1 MIKLSRI
8 MLPLVA
14 LTLMAACTSNPRV
27 QSDYDGDLDF
37 GQYSTFD
44 FGSRTEIKDPDMA
57 GDLELYFSAAVMQEL
72 HAKGLVRSVDPD
84 ILINVSIDLEDVSR
98 PPTRGNIC
106 PKYEDYHSRKFDITY
121 GGLTGESRRPMC
133 IYTEGQVVVKLT
145 DVARNQAV
153 MEGVSRVRLD
163 ENDRGDALLQSVVDD
178 VATMFGSSSVYAN
191 RVASLAERARVGQG
205 ASRHH
210 NN

>member
-8 MLPLVA
+8 TLPFVA

-27 QSDYDGDLDF
+27 QSDYDGALDF

-44 FGSRTEIKDPDMA
+44 FGSRTEIKDPDLA
-57 GDLELYFSAAVMQEL
+57 GNLELYFSAAVMQEL

-84 ILINVSIDLEDVSR
+84 ILINVSVDLEDVSR
-98 PPTRGNIC
+98 PPVRANNC
-106 PKYEDYHSRKFDITY
+106 PRYDDYNSRRVADGF
-121 GGLTGESRRPMC
+121 TGEGRRPMC
-133 IYTEGQVVVKLT
+133 IYTEGSIAVELT

-153 MEGVSRVRLD
+153 MEGASQVRLG
-163 ENDRGDALLQSVVDD
+163 ENDRGDALLRSVVDD
-178 VATMFGSSSVYAN
+178 VATMFGSSSVYADG
-191 RVASLAERARVGQG
+191 VVSWAERARVGQG
-205 ASRHH
+205 ANRHH